1 MPTQAT
7 VIKNALRLLGE
18 PSNVGIDSDKKIVR
32 EIMGAWEDVAGR
44 LFESHPWNAF
54 KSVAQLTQVTPAV
67 LGWEY
72 TFNQPANCKRV
83 IFVSDVLNE
92 DGYPIEYTWHAG
104 KILSNHETTYCWFV
118 DGAYIEQVGG
128 WPSTFADLHAA
139 HLASEVYPV
148 NDESDNTRSRIDT
161 AIVDRGNA
169 ARAFDGSTDP
179 IVRSK
184 PGEYLR
190 SRRGWRPGGW
200 RG

>member
-7 VIKNALRLLGE
+7 VLKNALRLLGE
-18 PSNVGIDSDKKIVR
+18 PSNVGVDSDKKIVR
-32 EIMGAWEDVAGR
+32 EIMAAWDDVAGR

-54 KSVAQLTQVTPAV
+54 KSVAQLTQTTPAV

-72 TFNQPANCKRV
+72 TFNQPANCRRV
-83 IFVSDVLNE
+83 IFVSDVLDE

-118 DGAYIEQVGG
+118 DGTYIAQVGG
-128 WPSTFADLHAA
+128 WPQTFADLHAA

-148 NDESDNTRSRIDT
+148 NDEGDATRSRIDS
-161 AIVDRGNA
+161 AVVDRGNA

-179 IVRSK
+179 IVRSR

-200 RG
+200 RT